1 MTKALV
7 TGCAGFI
14 GSHLTQRLLR
24 DGVTVIGIDGFID
37 NYDAAEKRRNLA
49 EIGTHPGFA
58 FHAAKLQ
65 EQRWKEWLDGVDVV
79 YHLSALPGVRSS
91 WGPAFSEYVSHNILA
106 TQALLEAC
114 LQLPRPPV
122 IVASSSSSVYGTM
135 QGKRTDEK
143 APLQPIS
150 PYGVT
155 KHAMEQICQVY
166 VKAFGLPVTML
177 RYFTVY
183 GPRQRPDMAFHRFFT
198 QMMNGEPVSVYG
210 NGLQSRDFTFVSD
223 AVEANVLAA
232 RRAQPGD
239 VFNIGGD
246 REIRLIDVLA
256 IMGQLL
262 NTTPRI
268 TYLAGQAGDS
278 QRTCADIGFAESR
291 LGYRPQ
297 VSLEEGLRLQWEH
310 MRARSKN

>member
-1 MTKALV
+1 MMKALV

-24 DGVTVIGIDGFID
+24 DGVMVTGIDGFLD
-37 NYDAAEKRRNLA
+37 NYDVAEKWQNLA
-49 EIGTHPGFA
+49 EIGSHPGFT
-58 FHAAKLQ
+58 FHSALLQ

-79 YHLSALPGVRSS
+79 YHLAALPGVSSS
-91 WGPAFSEYVSHNILA
+91 WGAAFSDYVSHNILA

-114 LQLPRPPV
+114 LKLPNPPV

-135 QGKRTDEK
+135 KGDRTDEK

-155 KHAMEQICQVY
+155 KQSMEQICQVY
-166 VKAFGLPVTML
+166 VQAYGLPVTML

-183 GPRQRPDMAFHRFFT
+183 GPRQRPDMAFHRFLL
-198 QMMNGEPVSVYG
+198 QMMKGEPVTIYG
-210 NGLQSRDFTFVSD
+210 DGQQSRDFTFVSD

-232 RRAQPGD
+232 RHAQPGD
-239 VFNIGGD
+239 VFNIGGE
-246 REIRLIDVLA
+246 REIKLIDVLS
-256 IMGQLL
+256 IMGRLV
-262 NTTPRI
+262 NATPQIR
-268 TYLAGQAGDS
+268 YLASPAGDS
-278 QRTCADIGFAESR
+278 QRTCADIGFAASR

-297 VSLEEGLRLQWEH
+297 VGLEEGLRLQVEH
-310 MRARSKN
+310 LRARSKD

>member
-14 GSHLTQRLLR
+14 GSHLTERLLR
-24 DGVTVIGIDGFID
+24 EGVTVIGIDGFLN
-37 NYDAAEKRRNLA
+37 NYDAKVKRRNLA
-49 EIGTHPGFA
+49 EIGKHPGFI
-58 FHAAKLQ
+58 FHAAMLQ
-65 EQRWKEWLDGVDVV
+65 QQRWKEWLDGVDVV
-79 YHLSALPGVRSS
+79 YHLAALPGVRNS
-91 WGPAFSEYVSHNILA
+91 WGPAFSAYVRHNILA

-114 LQLPRPPV
+114 LKLPRPPV

-135 QGKRTDEK
+135 QGERTDEN
-143 APLQPIS
+143 APKRPIS

-198 QMMNGEPVSVYG
+198 QLKRGEPVTVYG
-210 NGLQSRDFTFVSD
+210 NGLQSRDFTYVTD

-232 RRAQPGD
+232 RYAQPGD

-246 REIRLIDVLA
+246 REIRLIDVLG

-262 NTTPRI
+262 NTTPQI
-268 TYLAGQAGDS
+268 NYLAGQAGDS
-278 QRTCADIGFAESR
+278 QRTCADIGFAANR
-291 LGYRPQ
+291 LGYRPR

-310 MRARSKN
+310 LQSRSND